1 MSADL
6 RVALDT
12 NVLAYAE
19 GVGSAERH
27 AATLQLMHALR
38 GEDVLLPAQC
48 LGELFRVLHGKASLA
63 AEAARA
69 AVLAW
74 ADAFDVADSTASAF
88 IAAMDL
94 STDHGLQIWDALI
107 LTVAAD
113 HHCRVLLSEDLQDG
127 FVWRGLTVVNP
138 YAAQQHPLLTRLL
151 NT

>member
-1 MSADL
+1 M

-19 GVGSAERH
+19 GVGNAVWRNV
-27 AATLQLMHALR
+27 TLRLIQDLPVD
-38 GEDVLLPAQC
+38 GVLIPAQC
-48 LGELFRVLHGKASLA
+48 LGELFRVLHGKAAIA
-63 AEAARA
+63 ADQARA

-74 ADAFDVADSTASAF
+74 ADAFEVADSTASAF

-113 HHCRVLLSEDLQDG
+113 HHCRVLLSEDLQSG
-127 FVWRGLTVVNP
+127 FVWRGVTVVNP
-138 YAAQQHPLLTRLL
+138 YAEQPHPLLARLL
-151 NT
+151 QS